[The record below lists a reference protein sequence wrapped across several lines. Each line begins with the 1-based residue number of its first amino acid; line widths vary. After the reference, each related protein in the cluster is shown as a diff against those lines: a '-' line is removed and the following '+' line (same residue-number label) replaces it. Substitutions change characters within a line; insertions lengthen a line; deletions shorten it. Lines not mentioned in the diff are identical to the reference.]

1 MHPQHEPMTLEA
13 SATASES
20 NTTAKPWLLWTGVV
34 GALFALLAMGAVLVL
49 SQKLEVQAQ
58 TLAKLEEAAMQ
69 PQALVLALREEL
81 MDGIKQQQA
90 MQKSLLQQQTE
101 LSEKLEELARKKE
114 AGWQLTDAPAIRF
127 MLAQLQASALLN
139 PDPIR
144 LAQFLQHWQSSLSD
158 AGIAQDHAL
167 MQALT
172 SERNALRKDIPTWS
186 SEATSWQTLRSELAA
201 TRLALAMNQ
210 DLAPETS
217 GVAEGAISNDWWQR
231 LTSLVRIRPAG
242 VSDAELAQTLSQ
254 RGIWPVQ
261 TALAMEVIQVGLLTN
276 QPQLV
281 NQASERLVTLLS
293 QQAPELL
300 TTWQSRLQL
309 WKTWSG
315 LAQPEWHYLNNHLK
329 QQAEQSS

>member
-13 SATASES
+13 SATVSES

-34 GALFALLAMGAVLVL
+34 GALFALLAMGAVLAL

-58 TLAKLEEAAMQ
+58 SLAKLEEAAMQ
-69 PQALVLALREEL
+69 PQVLVLALREEL

-90 MQKSLLQQQTE
+90 MQKSLLQQQSE
-101 LSEKLEELARKKE
+101 LSEKLEELARKKA

-127 MLAQLQASALLN
+127 MLAQLQASAQLN

-172 SERNALRKDIPTWS
+172 SERNALRNDIPTWS
-186 SEATSWQTLRSELAA
+186 SETESWRALRADLTN
-201 TRLALAMNQ
+201 TRL
-210 DLAPETS
+210 ES
-217 GVAEGAISNDWWQR
+217 GMAQASRDVIDMPNDWWQR